1 MDQENKDLAKLI
13 EKLAEKTTMLAG
25 DSGDSAME
33 EIRSILSSME
43 GNVEKISAT
52 LSAIAEE
59 E

>member
-1 MDQENKDLAKLI
+1 
-13 EKLAEKTTMLAG
+13 MLAG

-33 EIRSILSSME
+33 KIRSILSSME
-43 GNVEKISAT
+43 GNVEKISVT